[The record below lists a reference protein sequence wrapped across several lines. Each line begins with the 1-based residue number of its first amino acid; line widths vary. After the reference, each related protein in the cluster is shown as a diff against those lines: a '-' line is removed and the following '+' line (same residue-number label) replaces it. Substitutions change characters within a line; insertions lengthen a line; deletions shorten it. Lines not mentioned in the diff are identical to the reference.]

1 MLAHNV
7 QMRQYKK
14 LILIDRDNYSTET
27 KSIILQQNIRQA
39 AQGRETK
46 VCCDINRICQKNSS
60 DNMMASSICAQYG
73 SN

>member
-14 LILIDRDNYSTET
+14 LILTDRYNYSTET

-39 AQGRETK
+39 VWGREIK
-46 VCCDINRICQKNSS
+46 VCCDMNRFCEKNCS